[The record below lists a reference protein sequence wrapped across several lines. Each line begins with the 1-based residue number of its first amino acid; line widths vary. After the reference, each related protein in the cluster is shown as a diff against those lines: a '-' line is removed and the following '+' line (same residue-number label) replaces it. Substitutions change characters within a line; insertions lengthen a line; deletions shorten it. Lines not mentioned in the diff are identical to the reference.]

1 MIGNNVA
8 QLIVMDEML
17 LYFLLIMPS
26 TFILIIFMMILLK
39 APKQVRTMIKAWLRK
54 RMTHIVITASGTL
67 DLLAGKMD
75 KTGDIEIGKAEYYL
89 PAKKT
94 GNPGLG
100 TVYFWK
106 NTGIPVSVGDGR
118 KAVHLSPDV
127 LVAGSVAEVKVE
139 DRKDEIPE
147 AVRDYLKDKGFD
159 LTAKPEKKG
168 KKRKIVDAVK
178 NVFMPLNMSVLK
190 ELLTNVMDVDAV
202 HIIWDKAFNRG
213 FKAAGKQYFAK
224 GFAVMLVL
232 IGFGILIFSIGLVTG
247 MI

>member
-1 MIGNNVA
+1 
-8 QLIVMDEML
+8 L
-17 LYFLLIMPS
+17 
-26 TFILIIFMMILLK
+26 ILLK
-39 APKQVRTMIKAWLRK
+39 APKQVRTMIKAWIRK

-75 KTGDIEIGKAEYYL
+75 KTGDIEIGKGEYYL

-94 GNPGLG
+94 DNPSSG
-100 TVYFWK
+100 TRYFWK

-118 KAVHLSPDV
+118 KAVHLSLDT
-127 LVAGSVAEVKVE
+127 LVDGSAAKVKVK
-139 DRKDEIPE
+139 DREKEIPE
-147 AVRDYLKDKGFD
+147 AVRIYLKNKGFD
-159 LTAKPEKKG
+159 LTAKPPERKG
-168 KKRKIVDAVK
+168 KKRKIADAVK
-178 NVFMPLNMSVLK
+178 TMLMPLNMSVLK

-224 GFAVMLVL
+224 GFAVMMVL
-232 IGFGILIFSIGLVTG
+232 MGFGVLIFSIGLVTG